1 MPAYTKIC
9 QKMCVV
15 LLLLLTAAQVF
26 AQNSQTTEISTAS
39 AWRQTFGLRFSSG
52 VVSIR
57 LGDFLLYVGN
67 QSEMTEMEARKFDM
81 PGFEPYYG
89 GDLPDPSGRSENYY
103 VFKTTF
109 SVSTDCMDK
118 DISLY
123 FNPPYT
129 PFVVRI
135 NNTVVYQSGI
145 YSGGVYSTGTALS
158 AHVPLSNGLIYY
170 SGDNAPIENIL
181 VIETFPQYERNPL
194 PEFSIA
200 EFSFNEKK
208 AFIKNLLTSHLVLT
222 AQVLSLLIAV
232 YHFFLFFSRGCKDI
246 KYMFFSLLC
255 LSFFLAYVN
264 VGFVFSTAHYTMLEK
279 LSRIGQV
286 FCFPLFAVFMLES
299 IGIFGSKKKYIIVCI
314 LGYSL
319 LCTMLIAF
327 KNTKQMVNE
336 TFGVMTNI
344 NTIPF
349 LAGSIIILSYVVF
362 FKKNIKI
369 VPLFFIA
376 LTVAGSSLRDL
387 FVLQSGTVPLFWAAP
402 YSFMIMVIII
412 YAMLMTEENFIQNA
426 FSRYLAPEIISE
438 IIKDPN
444 KLNLG
449 GEKRE
454 MTAIFTDIK
463 DFSALSEQL
472 DPSHL
477 VRLLNKYL
485 TEMSNIIMEHL
496 GTIDKY
502 WGDAIIAF
510 FGAPLF
516 NAEHSSLACRSA
528 LAIKAAEREL
538 NKTIVNEGLSPV
550 PIFTRIGINTGEM
563 VVGNMGAE
571 KKMDYTVMGN
581 AVNLASRIEGANK
594 HYQTGGILISEY
606 TRAKIG
612 DEFLLRRID
621 RVRVVGI
628 NTPLRLYE
636 LLSVN
641 SEQAAT
647 DNERRAVEIWEKA
660 IDLYEQGKFK
670 EALALFTSLMENH
683 PNDNVAKFYALRCE
697 VFIKTP
703 PPKDWDAVKNMTEK

>member
-1 MPAYTKIC
+1 MPRFKEIT
-9 QKMCVV
+9 VF
-15 LLLLLTAAQVF
+15 LLLLTAVQVF
-26 AQNSQTTEISTAS
+26 AQSNYSAETSAGY
-39 AWRQTFGLRFSSG
+39 AWRRFSSG
-52 VVSIR
+52 VVSLR
-57 LGDFLLYVGN
+57 LEEFLLYVGN
-67 QSEMTEMEARKFDM
+67 QSEMAEMEAREFDM

-89 GDLPDPSGRSENYY
+89 GDLPDPAGRSENYY
-103 VFKTTF
+103 VFKTAF
-109 SVSTDCMDK
+109 SISADCMDR

-123 FNPPYT
+123 FNSLYA
-129 PFVVRI
+129 PFTVRV
-135 NNTVVYQSGI
+135 NNTVIYQSGI
-145 YSGGVYSTGTALS
+145 YAGGVYSTGTALA
-158 AHVPLSNGLIYY
+158 AHVPLSGGLIYF
-170 SGDNAPIENIL
+170 SEDNAPVENIL
-181 VIETFPQYERNPL
+181 VIEAFPQYEKNPL

-200 EFSFNEKK
+200 EFSFNERKM
-208 AFIKNLLTSHLVLT
+208 FIKNLLTSHLVLT

-232 YHFFLFFSRGCKDI
+232 YHFFLFFSRGRKDI
-246 KYMFFSLLC
+246 KYLYFSLLC

-264 VGFVFSTAHYTMLEK
+264 VGFVFSSPRYTLIEK
-279 LSRIGQV
+279 ISRIGQV
-286 FCFPLFAVFMLES
+286 FCFPFFAAFMLES
-299 IGIFGSKKKYIIVCI
+299 MGIFGDKKKYIVIGL

-319 LCTMLIAF
+319 LCASFVAF
-327 KNTKQMVNE
+327 QSTKQSVNAAYSL
-336 TFGVMTNI
+336 MTNL
-344 NTIPF
+344 NTIPI
-349 LAGSIIILSYVVF
+349 LAGSIVILSYVVF

-369 VPLFFIA
+369 VPLFIIA

-387 FVLQSGTVPLFWAAP
+387 FVLQSGMVPLFWMAP
-402 YSFMIMVIII
+402 YSFILMVIII
-412 YAMLMTEENFIQNA
+412 YAMLITEENFIQGA

-438 IIKDPN
+438 IVKDPN

-454 MTAIFTDIK
+454 MTAIFTDIQG
-463 DFSALSEQL
+463 FSAISEQL
-472 DPSHL
+472 DPAHL

-516 NAEHSSLACRSA
+516 NADHGALACRSA

-538 NKTIVNEGLSPV
+538 NKILISEKLSPV

-571 KKMDYTVMGN
+571 KKMDYTIMGN
-581 AVNLASRIEGANK
+581 AVNLASRIEGVNK
-594 HYQTGGILISEY
+594 YYHTGGILISEY

-636 LLSVN
+636 LLP
-641 SEQAAT
+641 T
-647 DNERRAVEIWEKA
+647 DTERGAVEVWEKA
-660 IDLYEQGKFK
+660 IDLYEHRDFRKAFS
-670 EALALFTSLMENH
+670 LFVSLLKRY
-683 PNDNVAKFYALRCE
+683 PNDNAAKFYARQCKAFVE
-697 VFIKTP
+697 TP
-703 PPKDWDAVKNMTEK
+703 PPKDWNAVKNLTEK

>member
-1 MPAYTKIC
+1 
-9 QKMCVV
+9 
-15 LLLLLTAAQVF
+15 
-26 AQNSQTTEISTAS
+26 
-39 AWRQTFGLRFSSG
+39 
-52 VVSIR
+52 
-57 LGDFLLYVGN
+57 
-67 QSEMTEMEARKFDM
+67 
-81 PGFEPYYG
+81 
-89 GDLPDPSGRSENYY
+89 
-103 VFKTTF
+103 
-109 SVSTDCMDK
+109 
-118 DISLY
+118 
-123 FNPPYT
+123 
-129 PFVVRI
+129 
-135 NNTVVYQSGI
+135 
-145 YSGGVYSTGTALS
+145 VYSTGTALA
-158 AHVPLSNGLIYY
+158 AHVPLSGGLIYY
-170 SGDNAPIENIL
+170 SEDNSPIDNTL
-181 VIETFPQYERNPL
+181 VIEAFPQYEKNPL

-200 EFSFNEKK
+200 EFSFNERK

-232 YHFFLFFSRGCKDI
+232 YHFFLFFSRGRDI
-246 KYMFFSLLC
+246 KYLYFSLLC

-264 VGFVFSTAHYTMLEK
+264 VGFVFSSPHYMLLEK
-279 LSRIGQV
+279 ISRIGQV
-286 FCFPLFAVFMLES
+286 FCFPFFAAFMLES
-299 IGIFGSKKKYIIVCI
+299 MGIFGEKKKYIVIGL

-319 LCTMLIAF
+319 LCASFIAF
-327 KNTKQMVNE
+327 QNTKQSVNAMYN
-336 TFGVMTNI
+336 VMTNI
-344 NTIPF
+344 NTIPI
-349 LAGSIIILSYVVF
+349 LVGSIVILSYVVF
-362 FKKNIKI
+362 FRKNIRI
-369 VPLFFIA
+369 VPLFIIA

-387 FVLQSGTVPLFWAAP
+387 FVLQSGAVPLFWAAP

-412 YAMLMTEENFIQNA
+412 YAMLITEENFIQGA

-454 MTAIFTDIK
+454 MTAIFTDIQN
-463 DFSALSEQL
+463 FTAISEQL
-472 DPSHL
+472 DPAQL

-516 NAEHSSLACRSA
+516 NADHGALACRSA

-538 NKTIVNEGLSPV
+538 NKTFVGEKLSPV

-571 KKMDYTVMGN
+571 KKMDYTIMGN
-581 AVNLASRIEGANK
+581 AVNLASRIEGVNK
-594 HYQTGGILISEY
+594 QYRTGGILISEY

-636 LLSVN
+636 LLPTDT
-641 SEQAAT
+641 EQG
-647 DNERRAVEIWEKA
+647 AVEIWEKA
-660 IDLYEQGKFK
+660 FDLYEHRDFRKAFG
-670 EALALFTSLMENH
+670 LFFLLVKRYPH
-683 PNDNVAKFYALRCE
+683 DNVALVYAHRCKA
-697 VFIKTP
+697 FIENP
-703 PPKDWDAVKNMTEK
+703 PPDDWDAVRNLTMK

>member
-1 MPAYTKIC
+1 MNIKTNQNIYCI
-9 QKMCVV
+9 V
-15 LLLLLTAAQVF
+15 LLLLLTSVQVF
-26 AQNSQTTEISTAS
+26 AQSNSSTETSIAS
-39 AWRQTFGLRFSSG
+39 PWRRFSSG
-52 VVSIR
+52 VVSIK
-57 LGDFLLYVGN
+57 LDKFLLYVGN
-67 QSEMTEMEARKFDM
+67 QSEITEMEAQKFDV

-89 GDLPDPSGRSENYY
+89 EDLPDPAGRGENYY

-109 SVSTDCMDK
+109 SVSTDCMDR
-118 DISLY
+118 DITLY

-129 PFVVRI
+129 PFSIRV
-135 NNTVVYQSGI
+135 NNTVIYQSGI
-145 YSGGVYSTGTALS
+145 YSDGVYSTGTALA
-158 AHVPLSNGLIYY
+158 AHVPLSEGLIYY
-170 SGDNAPIENIL
+170 SEDSAPIENVL

-200 EFSFNEKK
+200 DFSFNEKK

-222 AQVLSLLIAV
+222 AQVLSLLIAI
-232 YHFFLFFSRGCKDI
+232 YHFFLFFSRGRKDI
-246 KYMFFSLLC
+246 KYMYFSLLC
-255 LSFFLAYVN
+255 LAFFLAYVN
-264 VGFVFSTAHYTMLEK
+264 VGFVYSSAHYTLLEK

-286 FCFPLFAVFMLES
+286 FCFPLFTAFMLES
-299 IGIFGSKKKYIIVCI
+299 IGMFGGKKKYIIACL

-319 LCTMLIAF
+319 ICALFIAF
-327 KNTKQMVNE
+327 QNTKQMVNE
-336 TFGVMTNI
+336 MFGVMTNI
-344 NTIPF
+344 NTIPI

-369 VPLFFIA
+369 VPLFIIA
-376 LTVAGSSLRDL
+376 LTVAGCSLRDL
-387 FVLQSGTVPLFWAAP
+387 FVLQNGTVPLFWAVP

-412 YAMLMTEENFIQNA
+412 YGMLITEENFIQNA

-463 DFSALSEQL
+463 DFSSLSEQL
-472 DPSHL
+472 DPAHL

-485 TEMSNIIMEHL
+485 TTMSNIIMEHL

-516 NAEHSSLACRSA
+516 NAEHSALACRSA
-528 LAIKAAEREL
+528 LAIKAAEMEL
-538 NKTIVNEGLSPV
+538 NKTVVNEGLSPV

-581 AVNLASRIEGANK
+581 AVNLASRIEGVNK
-594 HYQTGGILISEY
+594 YYRTGGILISEY

-636 LLSVN
+636 LLPTDT
-641 SEQAAT
+641 EQGT
-647 DNERRAVEIWEKA
+647 LEIWEKA
-660 IDLYEQGKFK
+660 IDLYEGRNFK
-670 EALALFTSLMENH
+670 KAYGLFVSLLKRY
-683 PNDNVAKFYALRCE
+683 PNDNVAKVYALQCKT
-697 VFIKTP
+697 FIEAP
-703 PPKDWDAVKNMTEK
+703 PPEDWDAVKNLTKK